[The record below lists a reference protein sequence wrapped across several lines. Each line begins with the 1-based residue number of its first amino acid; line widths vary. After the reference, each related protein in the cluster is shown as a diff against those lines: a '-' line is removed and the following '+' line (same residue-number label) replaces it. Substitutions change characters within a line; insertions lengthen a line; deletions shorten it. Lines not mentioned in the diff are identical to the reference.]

1 MKKITV
7 NTIIAL
13 ALSSMCLSSCIGS
26 FGLTNSVLSWNKRAT
41 DNKFINELIFI
52 VISPAYAVCSVAD
65 LFVLNSIEFWTGDK
79 VIANVGKTQNVTGK
93 DGRLY
98 AIKTLK
104 NGYEITDPD
113 GEKSYF
119 VFDKK
124 NKSWSYSKDGDI
136 RELFSFN
143 EDGSIQACL
152 PSGQKMNVE
161 QNEIG
166 LYQLRMAVNDGLY
179 FACTK

>member
-13 ALSSMCLSSCIGS
+13 ALGSMCLSSCIGS
-26 FGLTNSVLSWNKRAT
+26 FSLTNNVLNWNKRAT

-52 VISPAYAVCSVAD
+52 VISPAYAVCSAAD
-65 LFVLNSIEFWTGDK
+65 LLVLNTIEFWTGDK
-79 VIANVGKTQNVTGK
+79 VIANVGKTQKVTGK

-104 NGYEITDPD
+104 NGYEITDPA

-119 VFDKK
+119 VFNKK

-136 RELFSFN
+136 RSRLASTIETFFVIRERIFAVDWKISSML
-143 EDGSIQACL
+143 
-152 PSGQKMNVE
+152 
-161 QNEIG
+161 
-166 LYQLRMAVNDGLY
+166 LRLSLNQPLISALSL
-179 FACTK
+179 

>member
-1 MKKITV
+1 MINAV
-7 NTIIAL
+7 IAVSL
-13 ALSSMCLSSCIGS
+13 GTMTLSSCIGS
-26 FGLTNSVLSWNKRAT
+26 FCLTNNVLDWNKRAT
-41 DNKFINELIFI
+41 DNKFVNELIFI

-65 LFVLNSIEFWTGDK
+65 LFVLNSIEFWTGEK
-79 VIANVGKTQNVTGK
+79 VIANVGKTKDVMGK
-93 DGRLY
+93 DGRMY

-104 NGYEITDPD
+104 NGYEITDPE

-152 PSGQKMNVE
+152 PNGEKMNVSADE
-161 QNEIG
+161 YG
-166 LYQLRMAVNDGLY
+166 LYQVRMAMNGGLY
-179 FACTK
+179 FAMNK

>member
-13 ALSSMCLSSCIGS
+13 ALGSMCLSSCIGS
-26 FGLTNSVLSWNKRAT
+26 FSLTNNVLNWNKRAT

-52 VISPAYAVCSVAD
+52 VISPAYAVCSAAD
-65 LFVLNSIEFWTGDK
+65 LLVLNTIEFWTGDK

-104 NGYEITDPD
+104 NGYEITDPA
-113 GEKSYF
+113 GEKS
-119 VFDKK
+119 
-124 NKSWSYSKDGDI
+124 
-136 RELFSFN
+136 
-143 EDGSIQACL
+143 
-152 PSGQKMNVE
+152 
-161 QNEIG
+161 
-166 LYQLRMAVNDGLY
+166 
-179 FACTK
+179 

>member
-13 ALSSMCLSSCIGS
+13 ALSSMCLSSC
-26 FGLTNSVLSWNKRAT
+26 
-41 DNKFINELIFI
+41 INELIFI

-79 VIANVGKTQNVTGK
+79 VIANVGKTQKVTGK

-104 NGYEITDPD
+104 NGYEITDPA

-119 VFDKK
+119 
-124 NKSWSYSKDGDI
+124 
-136 RELFSFN
+136 R
-143 EDGSIQACL
+143 
-152 PSGQKMNVE
+152 
-161 QNEIG
+161 
-166 LYQLRMAVNDGLY
+166 R
-179 FACTK
+179 